1 MAPPSAVLAMGLL
14 ASPHRRLRWQVD
26 SGKAA
31 SGAMLK
37 TLAKFYKLLCAA
49 TKLVRTCLRHDVPHE
64 QACLNVGVCFCLH

>member
-1 MAPPSAVLAMGLL
+1 MGLR

-49 TKLVRTCLRHDVPHE
+49 TKLVRPGLRHDVPHE
-64 QACLNVGVCFCLH
+64 QACPNGGVCSRLH